1 MSPINEPGGGPGV
14 FAALRRHAIL
24 IVACGLLVGAI
35 AAALLS
41 QRNPE
46 YEATAQVLL
55 PEPGPELAVLGTTV
69 PQTSDRERRV
79 TTGVAVMKSG
89 AMVEAVAGRL
99 GDVGAADLRGAT
111 AIAPSGESDV
121 VDVTVNA
128 SSAGEA
134 ARRAD
139 AYARTASRRLRADQ
153 ERRAGAL
160 AEDLQSRYDDMSRRQ
175 QRTGEG
181 ATLRD
186 RLFTLGAIA
195 DGRTGGPKVVQRAD
209 QATARVDQPQQ
220 LIILGVMLGLLVGA
234 GLALLRDRSDRRVRG
249 GEELAG
255 SLDVPVLASV
265 GRSRAI
271 RRRVAFDDLREQ
283 DAEVFRFL
291 HGKLRFS
298 EPGNPP
304 RTVLVT
310 SARDGEGKSSV
321 ATYLASAASAS
332 GARVLLVEADLRR
345 PVAAGWLGAGARA
358 GLVDVLRGDVALD
371 DAVAAAPIGERG
383 VLDVLPAGAGERR
396 RRGPPAVRRDAR
408 PARAGPQRLRPRRDR
423 QLPARPRGRRAAAA
437 VARRRRAHRVLQRP
451 LARPRRAP
459 PALAGVGDGRPRAG
473 RRAQQRAH
481 RRELL
486 RRGAGAQRR
495 RVGVTIFGSSTA

>member
-1 MSPINEPGGGPGV
+1 MSPINEPGGGSGV

-55 PEPGPELAVLGTTV
+55 PEPGPELAVLGATV
-69 PQTSDRERRV
+69 PQSSDRERRV

-139 AYARTASRRLRADQ
+139 AYARVAARRLRADQ

-271 RRRVAFDDLREQ
+271 RKRAAFDDLREQ

-298 EPGNPP
+298 GAGNPP

-345 PVAAGWLGAGARA
+345 PVAAGWLGANARG
-358 GLVDVLRGDVALD
+358 GLVDVLRGDVALG
-371 DAVAAAPIGERG
+371 DAVAPAPIGERG
-383 VLDVLPAGAGERR
+383 VLDVLPAGTASADAAVLLQSDAMRDLLEQARSVYDLVVIDSSPLGLVADALPLLSRVDGVLIACFNGR
-396 RRGPPAVRRDAR
+396 SHGRDVRR
-408 PARAGPQRLRPRRDR
+408 LRW
-423 QLPARPRGRRAAAA
+423 QVSEMGG
-437 VARRRRAHRVLQRP
+437 RVLGVVLNSGRTGVSYYD
-451 LARPRRAP
+451 AAP
-459 PALAGVGDGRPRAG
+459 E
-473 RRAQQRAH
+473 H
-481 RRELL
+481 T
-486 RRGAGAQRR
+486 AGAS
-495 RVGVTIFGSSTA
+495 V